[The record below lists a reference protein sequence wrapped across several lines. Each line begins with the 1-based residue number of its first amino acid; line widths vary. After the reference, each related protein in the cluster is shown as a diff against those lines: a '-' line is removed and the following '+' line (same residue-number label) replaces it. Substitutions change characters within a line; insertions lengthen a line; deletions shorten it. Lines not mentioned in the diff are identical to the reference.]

1 MRFSLLFSSIL
12 LFVFGMFSNISYAA
26 TDCTNTAATGVSATD
41 CQALLALYNATTPTG
56 WTTSTNWNSDKA
68 VSTWYGVTV
77 ASNRVTQLS
86 LSKNQLTGTLPPE
99 IGNLDKLTKLI
110 LSTNSL
116 TGSLP
121 TTLNKLTSLKELIL
135 TDNQLSGA
143 LPANLSEIKTLTN
156 LNLSTNQ
163 LSGSIPS
170 SYTSIITLTSLSLNN
185 NQLTGSIPSEITNLI
200 SLTLLNLS
208 TNQFTGTL
216 PTNLDK
222 LVKVQHLTLNSN
234 SLSGTIPSAI
244 GGMTALKVLRLGK
257 NQLTGSLPVEIS
269 KLSKLEE
276 LNLTSNK
283 LTGSI
288 PVEYA
293 GLTALKTL
301 YVDSNQ
307 LSGDSP
313 AIGLLALLQQV
324 TTFKVNNNCL
334 VPTNASVTALLDT
347 KSSGWKTTQT
357 ACSGSSGGGTTTPT
371 TGSVSAI
378 KVIRGNNQ
386 ILTAGSLATEIT
398 FQVLDSSG
406 KVVSGKTVNFSLM
419 NPNGTV
425 SNSLLNATSATTNNT
440 GEAVVRVTL
449 TSSSPTGAYQL
460 TASVATGGTPATIS
474 AVATMSLQA
483 VDDTGSTNSQL
494 TSLGN
499 AVSLLTTGNLMSSVS
514 ERFWGD
520 ILVNNSPVTTAKM
533 TDTVTIKLEVKPMTG
548 DIGKTAEWL
557 AVIVYSPDWLQNVSS
572 PSLMLMLTQGTNGRS
587 LAVWNSV
594 VGTLQPFIA
603 KAPLTA
609 FHSLTLYQ
617 GTLKM
622 SGTLSFFAG
631 YRLEDGTIV
640 FNGEKPLTLTI
651 TP

>member
-1 MRFSLLFSSIL
+1 MRFYFSLPHLFYLLLGLYSS
-12 LFVFGMFSNISYAA
+12 FSYAA
-26 TDCTNTAATGVSATD
+26 TDCTNTVATGVSTTD
-41 CQALLALYNATTPTG
+41 CQALIALYNATTPTG
-56 WTTSTNWNSDKA
+56 WTTSTNWNSDKL
-68 VSTWYGVTV
+68 VSEWYGVTV
-77 ASNRVTQLS
+77 SSNRVTQINLA
-86 LSKNQLTGTLPPE
+86 KNTLTGALPTE
-99 IGNLDKLTKLI
+99 ISNLDKLTKLI
-110 LSTNSL
+110 LSGNSL
-116 TGSLP
+116 TGTLP
-121 TTLNKLTSLKELIL
+121 TTLNKLSSLKELNL
-135 TDNQLSGA
+135 SDNKLSGT
-143 LPANLSEIKTLTN
+143 LPDLSSIGTLTI
-156 LNLSTNQ
+156 LNLGTNQ
-163 LSGSIPS
+163 FTGSIPTSYS
-170 SYTSIITLTSLSLNN
+170 SLITLTSLSLNN
-185 NQLTGSIPSEITNLI
+185 NQLTGSIPSDFSNLI
-200 SLTLLNLS
+200 SLSLLNLS
-208 TNQFTGTL
+208 SNQLTGSLPANLDKFVKMQYLTLTSNNLSGAIPTSIGGMTVLKSMRLNKNQFTGTL
-216 PTNLDK
+216 PT
-222 LVKVQHLTLNSN
+222 
-234 SLSGTIPSAI
+234 
-244 GGMTALKVLRLGK
+244 
-257 NQLTGSLPVEIS
+257 EIS

-313 AIGLLALLQQV
+313 TIGLLALLQQV

-334 VPTNASVTALLDT
+334 VPTNTSVIALLDT

-357 ACSGSSGGGTTTPT
+357 ACSGSTGGGTTTPT

-386 ILTAGSLATEIT
+386 ILTVGNLATEIT

-425 SNSLLNATSATTNNT
+425 SNSLLSATSAVTNNT

-460 TASVATGGTPATIS
+460 TASVATGGTPATVT

-483 VDDTGSTNSQL
+483 VDNTGTTNSQL

-499 AVSLLTTGNLMSSVS
+499 AVSLLTTGNLISSVS

-520 ILVNNSPVTTAKM
+520 ILVNNAPVTSIKM
-533 TDTVTIKLEVKPMTG
+533 TDTATIKIEVKPMTG
-548 DIGKTAEWL
+548 DVGKNAEWL
-557 AVIVYSPDWLQNVSS
+557 VVAVYYPDWLQNVSA
-572 PSLMLMLTQGTNGRS
+572 PYLMLMITQGTTSRA
-587 LAVWNSV
+587 LAVWDGI
-594 VGTLQPFIA
+594 VGTLRPFMA
-603 KAPLTA
+603 SAPLTS
-609 FHSLTLYQ
+609 FHSLTIYQ

-622 SGTLSFFAG
+622 AGTVSFFAG
-631 YRLEDGTIV
+631 YRLEDGTVV